1 MILEFRN
8 GALIGVHSHAPIYD
22 EKPEGLSFEEVADD
36 DPRIAAFQNRAA
48 PRRIAKDVVV
58 ARLTEAGKIDAA
70 LALLL
75 KDASA
80 FARWFAPGRTEVNVD
95 DPDAI
100 ALLRA
105 IGADSEK
112 ILA

>member
-1 MILEFRN
+1 MIIEFLN
-8 GALIGVHSHAPIYD
+8 GAMIGIHTRAPIYD
-22 EKPEGLSFEEVADD
+22 EKPEGLSFEEVDES
-36 DPRIAAFQNRAA
+36 DPRITAFQNRAA
-48 PRRIAKDVVV
+48 PRRVAKDVVV

-75 KDASA
+75 KNGSA

-105 IGADSEK
+105 VGADPEK